1 MFKIKSPSYKNRQE
15 TGYLIWYFLSTKL
28 NSKIRF
34 YNCHRSSYKEGFAIL
49 SIFNSM
55 ENYNPLFDLERNT
68 IFKLIL
74 TLLHRES
81 QKLWSGH
88 LLHLFFP
95 NIWQGRNRLWQNKS
109 HDGDFQRPGPS
120 LSTNGIDIITKFLFD
135 NTSFN
140 CISLF
145 FVSSKWGNLYF
156 KVGQEIKMQG

>member
-1 MFKIKSPSYKNRQE
+1 MYVRLGCFYLLSNYIKYKYNPSFYRIINHMSLMFKIKSPNYKNRQE
-15 TGYLIWYFLSTKL
+15 TGYLIWYFLPTKF
-28 NSKIRF
+28 NFKIRF

-95 NIWQGRNRLWQNKS
+95 DIWQGRTRLWQKKS
-109 HDGDFQRPGPS
+109 HDGTFKGLGLLYQQMA
-120 LSTNGIDIITKFLFD
+120 STL
-135 NTSFN
+135 
-140 CISLF
+140 
-145 FVSSKWGNLYF
+145 
-156 KVGQEIKMQG
+156 